1 MNMRLLGAPTLKDV
15 VPDMVDVG
23 SISQHVVAVP
33 GDRLYDAN
41 CKILSTDP
49 CLKISDSSHFFLR
62 RKYADC
68 PASRSEVKVMRR
80 TVCYKLDYSSC
91 RHASVTLDGVS

>member
-15 VPDMVDVG
+15 VSDMVDVG

-41 CKILSTDP
+41 CMF
-49 CLKISDSSHFFLR
+49 CLANLKPIYSDSFALSR

-68 PASRSEVKVMRR
+68 
-80 TVCYKLDYSSC
+80 
-91 RHASVTLDGVS
+91 SVT